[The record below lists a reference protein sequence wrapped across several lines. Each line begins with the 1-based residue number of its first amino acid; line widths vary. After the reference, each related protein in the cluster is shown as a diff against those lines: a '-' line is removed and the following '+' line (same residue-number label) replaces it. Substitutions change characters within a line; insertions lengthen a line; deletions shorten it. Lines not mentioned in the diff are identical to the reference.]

1 MSHHLN
7 SCGEPIKP
15 CCNTHDDCL
24 GCTHYHTTDCIKV
37 NDDYECLEVEKG
49 DLLST
54 VLEKLCEQSTQNC
67 TLTWQDIT
75 VKSAYTVPAVFSTLT
90 LQIPQFAK
98 NECTNQ
104 VYLRGTFMIPQGN
117 PDPNSASAFTLPSG
131 FRPVTNRLFPNSLF
145 PLDGFDTASQKYTLL
160 LIKPNG
166 QVIPSEIAG
175 NSANRDLYYCLDG
188 IVFETD

>member
-1 MSHHLN
+1 MSHHHLN
-7 SCGEPIKP
+7 SCGEPIQP

-24 GCTHYHTTDCIKV
+24 GCTHYHTTDCITV

-75 VKSAYTVPAVFSTLT
+75 VKSSYTVPAVYGTVT
-90 LQIPQFAK
+90 LQTPQFAK

-104 VYLRGTFMIPQGN
+104 VYLRGTFMIPTGD
-117 PDPNSASAFTLPSG
+117 PDPNFPAAFTLPTG
-131 FRPVTNRLFPNSLF
+131 FRPQANRLFPNKLL
-145 PLDGFDTASQKYTLL
+145 PLNGFDTPYAV
-160 LIKPNG
+160 LIVQPNG
-166 QVIPSEIAG
+166 QVIPSEVFG
-175 NSANRDLYYCLDG
+175 NSAINNLYYCLDG

>member
-75 VKSAYTVPAVFSTLT
+75 LSSGYTSPAVFDGLT
-90 LQIPQFAK
+90 LQTPQFAK

-104 VYLRGTFMIPQGN
+104 VYLRGTFMIPATD
-117 PDPNSASAFTLPSG
+117 PDPNIASAFTLPVG
-131 FRPVTNRLFPNSLF
+131 YRPLAARLFPNRLFPVSDF
-145 PLDGFDTASQKYTLL
+145 DGYTDFIVF

-166 QVIPSEIAG
+166 KVVPNEVSG
-175 NSANRDLYYCLDG
+175 NAANFDLFYCLDG
-188 IVFETD
+188 IVFETN